1 MGLNR
6 QMRRQEQRQ
15 KMREWVRDGTAER
28 VRKLSVNGIT
38 HNDLEAYHK
47 KGYEEGYLYAS
58 EAFFKQMYAAIAKE
72 LIDAG
77 NEKEEILSFLHNVDR
92 RFTVIFDADDEI
104 EDIFNAI
111 GVRINVA
118 KSFDRINEV
127 VVNE

>member
-1 MGLNR
+1 MGANR
-6 QMRRQEQRQ
+6 QMRRQQAREQMRQ
-15 KMREWVRDGTAER
+15 WVRDGTAER

-38 HNDLEAYHK
+38 PADYEK
-47 KGYEEGYLYAS
+47 VRKEGYEEGYLYAS

-77 NEKEEILSFLHNVDR
+77 NAKEEIVGFLHQVDR
-92 RFTVIFDADDEI
+92 RFAIMFDADDELD
-104 EDIFNAI
+104 EVFDAI

-127 VVNE
+127 VTNE